1 MRIIMQNL
9 VVAIIVLTA
18 CRHVLRR
25 YLPKSLKRR
34 MATAV
39 AAWCRDR
46 GWRGMA
52 VRLQPTEQV
61 SATTGCDSCSA
72 CAGAEAKGKEK
83 KGNQAIQKIS
93 VDSLKRSLRR

>member
-1 MRIIMQNL
+1 MQNL
-9 VVAIIVLTA
+9 IVAIIVLTA
-18 CRHVLRR
+18 CWHVLRR

-46 GWRGMA
+46 GWHGMA
-52 VRLQPTEQV
+52 ARMQPAEQV
-61 SATTGCDSCSA
+61 AATGCDSCSA
-72 CAGAEAKGKEK
+72 CAGGEEKGKDK
-83 KGNQAIQKIS
+83 KGNQAVQKIS